1 MSKNQL
7 HGKTYEDHLKSVFP
21 GSSDH
26 ERSNSS
32 SWDIEK
38 DYDKI
43 AQLPTSIKTS
53 KSKVVELADARKVWL
68 LNEPYRLLVGK
79 YNQVGD
85 VKEFHTLCEF
95 LVSLEEHQKL
105 LGDITYNEVEEYHK
119 SLLTFKLG
127 FHEDARKWAKYK
139 KQILKPRSI
148 IQLNPK
154 IDSKTQRRLQASIK
168 LDELMSNIKQYTVL
182 NKDEFY
188 RGISAALRIQSSARE
203 FNE

>member
-26 ERSNSS
+26 ERSAGS

-38 DYDKI
+38 EYDKI
-43 AQLPTSIKTS
+43 AKLPTSIKTS
-53 KSKVVELADARKVWL
+53 KSKVIELADARKIWL

-95 LVSLEEHQKL
+95 SISLEEHQKL
-105 LGDITYNEVEEYHK
+105 LGDVSYNEVEEYHK
-119 SLLTFKLG
+119 SLLVFKFG
-127 FHEDARKWAKYK
+127 QHEDARKWAKYK
-139 KQILKPRSI
+139 KQTLKHRSK

-168 LDELMSNIKQYTVL
+168 IDELLSNVKEYVIL

-188 RGISAALRIQSSARE
+188 RGISVALRIQSSARE